1 MAACS
6 PVTPVNGKLRLPWC
20 IVRVWTNIKQSSWM
34 VEKVT
39 EYKASPGA
47 KDVKQKVA
55 ILIAYEKFAGTL
67 VVPEQISYN
76 ESVERSSNNGEGWP
90 PTHHPM
96 MRLRKIRLLPLHA
109 HNSLSG
115 LA

>member
-55 ILIAYEKFAGTL
+55 ILIAYGKFAGTL